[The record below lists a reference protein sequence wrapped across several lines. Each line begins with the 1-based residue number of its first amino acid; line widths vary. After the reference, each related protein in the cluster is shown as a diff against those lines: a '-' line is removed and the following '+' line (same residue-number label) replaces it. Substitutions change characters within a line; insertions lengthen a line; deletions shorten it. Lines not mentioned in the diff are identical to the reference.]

1 MTSITALKIVAATLV
16 FVGAIWG
23 FIDINYA
30 PDQILAEGSPEP
42 LVVADVG
49 WLGYELDRRDPLH
62 RARLPEVAKK
72 RRCVVARDQ
81 RRAEVLGRAG

>member
-49 WLGYELDRRDPLH
+49 WLGYELDRRDPL
-62 RARLPEVAKK
+62 RRPRLVAKK
-72 RRCVVARDQ
+72 GRCVVARDQ